1 MTYVELTGSGWRPE
15 VVSAAAFVS
24 TGARQPESGL
34 CQHPSS
40 HPGSQAARQPGR
52 PLSAAVDSERV
63 YQYARRTPCM
73 NVCFLVALGGMGR
86 VAVCVGGV
94 SGCLLDQGSLDV

>member
-1 MTYVELTGSGWRPE
+1 MAGGQRLSPPLRLCLRGPGSLSLG
-15 VVSAAAFVS
+15 FVS
-24 TGARQPESGL
+24 T
-34 CQHPSS
+34 HPAI
-40 HPGSQAARQPGR
+40 QAARQPGR

-86 VAVCVGGV
+86 VAVCGGV

>member
-1 MTYVELTGSGWRPE
+1 MSPPLRLCLRGPGSLSLG
-15 VVSAAAFVS
+15 FVS
-24 TGARQPESGL
+24 T
-34 CQHPSS
+34 HPAI
-40 HPGSQAARQPGR
+40 QAARQPGR
-52 PLSAAVDSERV
+52 PLSAVDSERV

-86 VAVCVGGV
+86 VVVWGV